1 MAYTQNQEALRNALW
16 NFIGQLAENS
26 AYSGDMA
33 KQSVIALMSEEMAK
47 LCKNEDDTI
56 NMVIAKPILKN
67 ASWLL
72 DQRANNIDQEIKSL
86 EGQFYM
92 LPDDYTD
99 NAIKNLKDLSKKIN
113 DYIDKI

>member
-16 NFIGQLAENS
+16 NFIGQLAESS

-56 NMVIAKPILKN
+56 NMTVAKPILKN
-67 ASWLL
+67 ASWLIN
-72 DQRANNIDQEIKSL
+72 QRANNIVVASL
-86 EGQFYM
+86 ELDEAQAKT
-92 LPDDYTD
+92 LNSTADD
-99 NAIKNLKDLSKKIN
+99 IQRISKQLN